1 MIEIV
6 FYGRGGQG
14 AVTAVQILAQAAFLE
29 GYYAQ
34 AFPKFGIERRGA
46 SVSAY
51 VRLHDRPIQ
60 IRSTVQ
66 KPDFAIV
73 GDMMAVSPGA
83 LFRGMKPAGTIIIN
97 TRKSPDQLQPY
108 AEREGRNDTRVVTV
122 DATGISSRVY
132 GETSIPITSV
142 AMIGAFCAVFKPI
155 QLRSVYSSLEQ
166 FFPAS
171 LVNKNIKA
179 AQLAFEALK
188 GK

>member
-60 IRSTVQ
+60 IRSNVQ

-73 GDMMAVSPGA
+73 GDMMAVSPSA
-83 LFRGMKPAGTIIIN
+83 LFRGMKPAGTIIVN
-97 TRKSPDQLQPY
+97 TSKSPGQLQSY
-108 AEREGRNDTRVVTV
+108 GDREGRKDTRIFAV
-122 DATGISSRVY
+122 DATGISLRAY

-142 AMIGAFCAVFKPI
+142 AMIGAFCAVFKEI
-155 QLRSVYSSLEQ
+155 QLRSVYAALEQ
-166 FFPAS
+166 FFPPS
-171 LVNKNIKA
+171 LVNKNMQA
-179 AQLAFEALK
+179 AQLAFEELK